1 MPGKE
6 DKKADPA
13 PRAPCFVR
21 DQPGGGLSVTFQVG
35 PLETAR
41 LKSRAGP
48 MDLSRYIYENIL
60 KQAIS
65 SAVF

>member
-21 DQPGGGLSVTFQVG
+21 DQPGGGLSVTFQVDAQT
-35 PLETAR
+35 TAR
-41 LKSRAGP
+41 LKARAQS

-60 KQAIS
+60 KP
-65 SAVF
+65 AVSTHVF